1 MVQIVVIYL
10 EIESNNFSTYRD
22 QVASRV
28 SLTFAKKNKK
38 TKNKITTPLLFTLY
52 SFHK

>member
-28 SLTFAKKNKK
+28 SLTFAKK

-52 SFHK
+52 SSHK